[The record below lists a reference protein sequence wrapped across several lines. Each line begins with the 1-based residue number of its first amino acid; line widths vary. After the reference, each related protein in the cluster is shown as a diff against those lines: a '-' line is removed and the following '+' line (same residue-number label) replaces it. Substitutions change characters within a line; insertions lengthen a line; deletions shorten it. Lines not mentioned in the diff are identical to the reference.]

1 VWSFAFL
8 AFNLFKKLLLQKRFS
23 LIGLMQ
29 SIIWLQINVG
39 NPLQINGHYKNK
51 KTYKLKKMIQYLV
64 EQQAIY
70 S

>member
-39 NPLQINGHYKNK
+39 NPLQINGHYKK
-51 KTYKLKKMIQYLV
+51 KKLIN
-64 EQQAIY
+64 
-70 S
+70 